1 MNAGQISYGTF
12 TGFTCREKEQ
22 RKNPNHS
29 MILQKVGDRHL
40 TGREMEQSPGAI
52 EMENVS
58 SPPVAERKKSAL
70 IICGRF
76 N

>member
-1 MNAGQISYGTF
+1 
-12 TGFTCREKEQ
+12 
-22 RKNPNHS
+22 

-58 SPPVAERKKSAL
+58 SPPMAERKKSAL